1 MFDASFWVAIAF
13 FLFVLLLVFKKVP
26 QIVLGQIDNKINA
39 LKNKINE
46 AEELKSNSEKL
57 LSQAKVKLEK
67 SDEENSNILAK
78 AQKISDD
85 EISTS
90 LEKMKISL
98 ENKEKAA
105 QNKIQQAKNDAI
117 NQVKKVATKVAIET
131 VEKVLTEN
139 LDSKKQE
146 EINLSLVKQS
156 IEKLIDIN

>member
-26 QIVLGQIDNKINA
+26 QIVLGQIDNKINE

-57 LSQAKVKLEK
+57 LSEAKSKLEK

-85 EISTS
+85 EISAS

-98 ENKEKAA
+98 EIRKSS
-105 QNKIQQAKNDAI
+105 
-117 NQVKKVATKVAIET
+117 
-131 VEKVLTEN
+131 
-139 LDSKKQE
+139 SK
-146 EINLSLVKQS
+146 
-156 IEKLIDIN
+156 